1 MIRTGW
7 TIQEGT
13 IEEIEAVRSEYWKT
27 LTPQER
33 LDALFVLLDTWKGPD
48 ARRLERTYR
57 IVEVPRH

>member
-1 MIRTGW
+1 MIRAGW

-13 IEEIEAVRSEYWKT
+13 PEEIEDARIEYWKS

-33 LDALFVLLDTWKGPD
+33 LDALFVLLDTWKGPN

-57 IVEVPRH
+57 IVEVPQR